1 MNERDLK
8 KLSKSQLI
16 KMLLKQNDKKPKIIV
31 VDDTKPVPK
40 PRTYKSRPPV
50 PTPRNKVNQLVQ
62 FFENKP
68 TPPPRTGKWENVKPK
83 PVTRIPP
90 LPPNDGFNF
99 DDDIFQTENTSIG
112 KFKIIS
118 LQSRENKKFKSY
130 TNEFKVK
137 ILKKLDDVKE
147 IYHIFQELVKT
158 VKKRRKLSKNDMLRL
173 VIQNEELPNAISTKF
188 NKVENFKLGD
198 LENVINIMEYRGI
211 PLETSKII
219 VQSVKIPTG
228 KGRLYLTKDTISRK
242 GCIITVKND
251 DTTCLARSIV
261 TAVANLH
268 PEKWTKTQLHDGFN
282 KSRKLQ
288 KEQAMKLH
296 EEAHVEINDYGNDL
310 SDIEKFAKHLGIEI
324 NIIDA
329 EQFNS
334 IIYTANKSSEDK
346 IYLLKTRNHFD
357 VIKSLTAF
365 YDTPYYC
372 HECNKAY
379 TKRDKHKCPSKCL
392 SCFTYVK
399 ERKCDG
405 KEIVCEKCNRKFF
418 GKRCFKNHLKNRS
431 KVEGKTDIVCD
442 TVKKCLDCSRII
454 IGKYVNSH
462 KCGYSECNNCNKY
475 VGKNHKCF
483 MKKVKAKGGN
493 CMTGKKEPCKNNNS
507 IKKTDWCY
515 PCRTYTEKYM
525 FYDFEATQNTGT
537 HTVNLSIAQDFE
549 GKEYIHD
556 SIEEF
561 CKGFLNDKFKG
572 YTFIAHNSKGYDSHF
587 ILKWLIDQG
596 IKPYCIY
603 NGAKIM
609 FMEIPKL
616 SIRFIDSLNFLQM
629 PLKSFPKTVGMN
641 ELKKGYFPHYF
652 NKKCNKNYVGPIPSK
667 KHYGYNQMK
676 PDERAKFLKWY
687 NDRVSENYVF
697 DFEKEIVDYC
707 RSDVDILRRSLIKFR
722 EDFIQLE
729 NIDPLRYITI
739 ASVCMT
745 IYRSN
750 YMPKKTIAIVP
761 EYAKTD
767 NFSKMSIM
775 WLNIQHALNG
785 GEKKLT
791 IDDKT
796 YKVDGFCEKTNTV
809 YEFYG
814 CFWHGCP
821 NCYKPNIINSKNQ
834 RDMGTLNDLTIEKRE
849 TIKSAGYNH
858 VSTYECQL
866 NKNKE
871 FQKFAKN
878 FDQEIV
884 EPLNPR
890 DAFYGGRTNA
900 TKLLYKFKENECG
913 RYVDFC
919 SLYPTVQYYQKYPIG
934 HPTKIHNPEKYDK
947 SWYGLIKCKVV
958 PPRKLYHPVL
968 PQRIKVDSYEK
979 LVFTLCKTCAETRN
993 QNKCKHTDTQR
1004 SFIGTWTTDEV
1015 SKALEKDYKVLETYE
1030 VWNFDKT
1037 SDDLFKGYIRRF
1049 MKIKLESSKY
1059 DFKTK
1064 EEETNFKLKI
1074 KESLDIDIEKF
1085 EFNAGLR
1092 SISKLCLNSLWG
1104 KFGQRS
1110 NMSQTKYVT
1119 EVSEFYEIL
1128 LYDKLDN
1135 TNFQFINDDMV
1146 QMTYNFKDQFVDNS
1160 KNTNIYIACFTT
1172 SHARLML
1179 YNKLDYLKE
1188 KVLYFDT
1195 DSIIYVDDGTKTVK
1209 TGDMLG
1215 DMTDELSGK
1224 GITNFVSTGPK
1235 SYSFKYGDNDE
1246 KSAIKGFT
1254 LNHENSSILNH
1265 NSMSKIV
1272 KKQIRELIIINENKI
1287 TRKNREIVNEYCEKV
1302 FKFGY
1307 DKRVIR
1313 LVDENHINTLPY
1325 GY

>member
-1 MNERDLK
+1 MD
-8 KLSKSQLI
+8 
-16 KMLLKQNDKKPKIIV
+16 ND
-31 VDDTKPVPK
+31 
-40 PRTYKSRPPV
+40 
-50 PTPRNKVNQLVQ
+50 N
-62 FFENKP
+62 
-68 TPPPRTGKWENVKPK
+68 
-83 PVTRIPP
+83 
-90 LPPNDGFNF
+90 
-99 DDDIFQTENTSIG
+99 
-112 KFKIIS
+112 
-118 LQSRENKKFKSY
+118 
-130 TNEFKVK
+130 
-137 ILKKLDDVKE
+137 E

-158 VKKRRKLSKNDMLRL
+158 VKKRRKLSNNDMIRV

-188 NKVENFKLGD
+188 NKVESFKLGD
-198 LENVINIMEYRGI
+198 LENIINIMEYRGI

-228 KGRLYLTKDTISRK
+228 KGRLYLTNDTISRK

-261 TAVANLH
+261 TAMANLH

-334 IIYTANKSSEDK
+334 IVHTANKGSEDK
-346 IYLLKTRNHFD
+346 VYLLKTRNHFD

-372 HECNKAY
+372 HECKKAY

-392 SCFTYVK
+392 SCFTYMK
-399 ERKCDG
+399 DTKCEG
-405 KEIVCEKCNRKFF
+405 KEIICEKCNRKFF

-431 KVEGKTDIVCD
+431 KIEGKTDIVCD
-442 TVKKCLDCSRII
+442 TVKKCNDCSRII
-454 IGKYVNSH
+454 TGKCVDFH
-462 KCGYSECNNCNKY
+462 RCGYSECTNYGKY

-493 CMTGKKEPCKNNNS
+493 CMTFKMESCYNDDS

-515 PCRTYTEKYM
+515 PRRTYTEKYM

-537 HTVNLSIAQDFE
+537 HTINLSIAQDFN
-549 GKEYIHD
+549 GKEYIHY

-572 YTFIAHNSKGYDSHF
+572 YTFIAHNSKGYDCHF
-587 ILKWLIDQG
+587 VLKWLIDQG

-629 PLKSFPKTVGMN
+629 PLKSFPKTFGMS

-652 NKKCNKNYVGPIPSK
+652 NKECNKDCVGNIPSK

-676 PDERAKFLKWY
+676 PDERTKFLKWY
-687 NDRVSENYVF
+687 EECVRENYVF
-697 DFEKEIVDYC
+697 DFKKEILEYC
-707 RSDVDILRRSLIKFR
+707 RSDVEIRRRGIMKLR
-722 EDFIQLE
+722 EDFIELE

-750 YMPKKTIAIVP
+750 YMPNKTIAIVP

-775 WLNIQHALNG
+775 WLNYVSTTKGLNIQHAQNG

-821 NCYKPNIINSKNQ
+821 NCYKPNIVNSKNQ
-834 RDMGTLNDLTIEKRE
+834 RDMGTLNDFTIEKRE
-849 TIKSAGYNH
+849 TIKSAGCNH

-866 NKNKE
+866 NKNKG
-871 FQKFAKN
+871 FQKFAKD

-900 TKLLYKFKENECG
+900 TKLLYQFKENKCG

-919 SLYPTVQYYQKYPIG
+919 SLYPTVQYYQKYPI
-934 HPTKIHNPEKYDK
+934 
-947 SWYGLIKCKVV
+947 
-958 PPRKLYHPVL
+958 
-968 PQRIKVDSYEK
+968 
-979 LVFTLCKTCAETRN
+979 
-993 QNKCKHTDTQR
+993 
-1004 SFIGTWTTDEV
+1004 
-1015 SKALEKDYKVLETYE
+1015 
-1030 VWNFDKT
+1030 
-1037 SDDLFKGYIRRF
+1037 
-1049 MKIKLESSKY
+1049 
-1059 DFKTK
+1059 
-1064 EEETNFKLKI
+1064 
-1074 KESLDIDIEKF
+1074 
-1085 EFNAGLR
+1085 
-1092 SISKLCLNSLWG
+1092 
-1104 KFGQRS
+1104 
-1110 NMSQTKYVT
+1110 
-1119 EVSEFYEIL
+1119 
-1128 LYDKLDN
+1128 
-1135 TNFQFINDDMV
+1135 
-1146 QMTYNFKDQFVDNS
+1146 
-1160 KNTNIYIACFTT
+1160 
-1172 SHARLML
+1172 
-1179 YNKLDYLKE
+1179 
-1188 KVLYFDT
+1188 
-1195 DSIIYVDDGTKTVK
+1195 
-1209 TGDMLG
+1209 
-1215 DMTDELSGK
+1215 
-1224 GITNFVSTGPK
+1224 
-1235 SYSFKYGDNDE
+1235 
-1246 KSAIKGFT
+1246 
-1254 LNHENSSILNH
+1254 
-1265 NSMSKIV
+1265 
-1272 KKQIRELIIINENKI
+1272 
-1287 TRKNREIVNEYCEKV
+1287 
-1302 FKFGY
+1302 
-1307 DKRVIR
+1307 
-1313 LVDENHINTLPY
+1313 TLPKY
-1325 GY
+1325 ITLKNIASLGTV